1 MCDSVCVHSA
11 TKANSKESIKETKVS
26 LGVLEG
32 QVGQCDGGLLGLG
45 ASNKATRVHENAP
58 LHTYS
63 SIQVRAKKVN
73 SALNRS
79 SSRSQAKG

>member
-1 MCDSVCVHSA
+1 MTMTVCVSVLIPRLRQIQK
-11 TKANSKESIKETKVS
+11 TKFS
-26 LGVLEG
+26 LGVLES